1 MYACVVA
8 GRTVRVSAGD
18 FSGIRDI
25 VRELR

>member
-1 MYACVVA
+1 MHAGVVA

-18 FSGIRDI
+18 VSDIRDI